1 MVNERDGV
9 QSFLSPCYRESGTSG
24 RSMYA
29 WKEFKNAG
37 VVPCNERV
45 HLNNLTGDT
54 LKFKANKR
62 TYIVKCHKGPER
74 AQCVGQQEGEGLRS
88 ITGSVDVLLR
98 IKILWLGTL

>member
-9 QSFLSPCYRESGTSG
+9 QSLFEPLLPRE
-24 RSMYA
+24 RD
-29 WKEFKNAG
+29 KRDEH

-45 HLNNLTGDT
+45 RLNNLTGDT
-54 LKFKANKR
+54 LKLKANKR

-88 ITGSVDVLLR
+88 ITGSVDVLLG

>member
-1 MVNERDGV
+1 MQSLFEPLLPRERDKRG
-9 QSFLSPCYRESGTSG
+9 EH
-24 RSMYA
+24 
-29 WKEFKNAG
+29 

-45 HLNNLTGDT
+45 RFNNLTGDT

-62 TYIVKCHKGPER
+62 TYIVMCHKGPER

-88 ITGSVDVLLR
+88 ITCSVDVLLG